1 VTRIYYDCEFVE
13 DGATIDL
20 VSIGMVAED
29 GRELYAVSSE
39 FNTGNLLRNPW
50 LVENV
55 WPSLPLK
62 QHPPGFKCR
71 CRHGHLDTDHPDVR
85 PRAQIARA
93 IAEFILGTPDVEL
106 WAWYGAYDHVVLCQ
120 LWGAMVNLPEGVPMY
135 THDLKQ
141 ECDRLGNPSMP
152 EQTEGQHNALAD
164 ARHVKVMAEFLAALS
179 DKE

>member
-13 DGATIDL
+13 DGVTVDL

-55 WPSLPLK
+55 WQSLPLK

-93 IAEFILGTPDVEL
+93 VAEFILATPDVEL

-120 LWGAMVNLPEGVPMY
+120 LWGAMVDLPKGVPMY
-135 THDLKQ
+135 THDLQQ
-141 ECDRLGNPSMP
+141 ECDRLGNPDMP
-152 EQTEGQHNALAD
+152 EQTEGLHNALAD
-164 ARHVKVMAEFLAALS
+164 ARHVKVLAAFLAALP